1 MIAHD
6 QTIEENAVNAE
17 IISIGT
23 ELLMGELTDTNASW
37 IAGRLP
43 PLGIQLQWVSIVGDD
58 LPKLTEAFRNG
69 MKRSDVIFTTGGL
82 GPTQDDLTREAVAA
96 ALDETP
102 AVQEEELEN
111 LRQWFRNRGQDM
123 PAHNVKQ
130 AHLIPSAEFITN
142 RNGTA
147 PGWWAEKNGKHIIIM
162 PGPPGENRAMWQ
174 DAIDAKLRTLIDSEV
189 TITRNIKTLGL
200 GEASVDE
207 IISEYFGLENPYLG
221 IYSKADGIHLRI
233 IARAADEDLAREMIA
248 PVENA
253 IHERLAPYIW
263 GYDDETPELSVGAA
277 LTARGLTLATMESVS
292 GGFLANTITEATD
305 SDQWYRG
312 GAVAYTA
319 DAMVAAGVSGDVIRD
334 HGLVSQPTANAMAL
348 AAQDAAD
355 SDFAIG
361 VAGVLGPNE
370 LEGHR
375 PGTIHIA
382 ISHGPD
388 VHEFPLRTPPRRLV
402 IKRRS
407 CNTALTELRKLISV
421 VAP

>member
-1 MIAHD
+1 MK
-6 QTIEENAVNAE
+6 AE
-17 IISIGT
+17 IISVGT

-43 PLGIQLQWVSIVGDD
+43 ALGIQLQWVSIIGDD
-58 LPKLTEAFRNG
+58 LPKLTEAFVQG
-69 MKRSDVIFTTGGL
+69 WQRSDIIFTTGGL

-102 AVQEEELEN
+102 VVQEQELEN

-130 AHLIPSAEFITN
+130 AHLIPSAEFVTN

-147 PGWWAEKNGKHIIIM
+147 PGWWAQRDGKHIICM

-174 DAIDAKLRTLIDSEV
+174 EEIDARLKEIIDTEV

-207 IISEYFGLENPYLG
+207 IMNEFFGLENPYLG

-233 IARAADEDLAREMIA
+233 IARAPDEAAARAMIA
-248 PVENA
+248 PIEDA
-253 IHERLAPYIW
+253 IHDRLAPYVW

-277 LTARGLTLATMESVS
+277 LVDRGMTLATMESVS
-292 GGFLANTITEATD
+292 GGFLANTITEAPD
-305 SDQWYRG
+305 SNRWYRG
-312 GAVAYTA
+312 GNVAYTIE
-319 DAMVAAGVSGDVIRD
+319 AMIASGVDSGVLET
-334 HGLVSQPTANAMAL
+334 HGVVSQETANAMAQV
-348 AAQDAAD
+348 AQSATAAD
-355 SDFAIG
+355 FGIG
-361 VAGVLGPNE
+361 LTGVLGPQE

-382 ISHGPD
+382 IAHGDD
-388 VHEFPLRTPPRRLV
+388 VREFPLRTPPRRLV

-407 CNTALTELRKLISV
+407 CNTALTELRKLITE

>member
-1 MIAHD
+1 MK
-6 QTIEENAVNAE
+6 AE

-23 ELLMGELTDTNASW
+23 ELLMGELTDTNSSW
-37 IAGRLP
+37 IASRLP
-43 PLGIQLQWVSIVGDD
+43 ALGIQLELVSIIGDD
-58 LPKLTEAFRNG
+58 LPKLTEGFARG
-69 MKRSDVIFTTGGL
+69 WERSDIIFTTGGL

-96 ALDETP
+96 ALGEAP
-102 AVQEEELEN
+102 VVQEAELEN

-123 PAHNVKQ
+123 PAHNFKQ
-130 AHLIPSAEFITN
+130 AHLIPSAEFIAN

-147 PGWWAEKNGKHIIIM
+147 PGWWAQRDGKHIICM

-174 DAIDAKLRTLIDSEV
+174 DEIDVKLKEIIDTEV

-207 IISEYFGLENPYLG
+207 IMSEFFGLENPYLG

-233 IARAADEDLAREMIA
+233 IARAQDEAVAREMIA
-248 PVENA
+248 PIENA
-253 IHERLAPYIW
+253 IHDRLAPYVW

-277 LTARGLTLATMESVS
+277 LVSRGMTLATMESVS
-292 GGFLANTITEATD
+292 GGFLANTITEAPD
-305 SDQWYRG
+305 SNRWYRG
-312 GAVAYTA
+312 GTVAYTTE
-319 DAMVAAGVSGDVIRD
+319 AMIAAGVDASVLAS
-334 HGLVSQPTANAMAL
+334 HGAVSQETANAMAL
-348 AAQDAAD
+348 VARAATDA
-355 SDFAIG
+355 DFG
-361 VAGVLGPNE
+361 VGLSGVLGPQE

-382 ISHGPD
+382 IAHGED
-388 VHEFPLRTPPRRLV
+388 VREFPLRTPPRRLV

-407 CNTALTELRKLISV
+407 CNTALTELRKLITE

>member
-1 MIAHD
+1 MK
-6 QTIEENAVNAE
+6 AE
-17 IISIGT
+17 IISVGT

-43 PLGIQLQWVSIVGDD
+43 ALGIQLQWVSIIGDD
-58 LPKLTEAFRNG
+58 LPKLTEAFVQG
-69 MKRSDVIFTTGGL
+69 WQRSDIIFTTGGL

-96 ALDETP
+96 ALGETP
-102 AVQEEELEN
+102 VVQEPELEN

-147 PGWWAEKNGKHIIIM
+147 PGWWAQRDGKHIVCM

-174 DAIDAKLRTLIDSEV
+174 DEIDARLKEIVDTEV

-207 IISEYFGLENPYLG
+207 IMDEFFGLENPYLG

-233 IARAADEDLAREMIA
+233 IARAADEAAAREMIA
-248 PVENA
+248 PIEDA
-253 IHERLAPYIW
+253 IHDRLAPYVW

-277 LTARGLTLATMESVS
+277 LVARGMTLATMESVS
-292 GGFLANTITEATD
+292 GGFLANTITEAPD
-305 SDQWYRG
+305 SNQWYRG
-312 GAVAYTA
+312 GNVAYTIE
-319 DAMVAAGVSGDVIRD
+319 AMIASGVDSGILETNGV
-334 HGLVSQPTANAMAL
+334 VSQQTANAMAQV
-348 AAQDAAD
+348 AQSATAAD
-355 SDFAIG
+355 FGIG
-361 VAGVLGPNE
+361 LTGVLGPQE

-382 ISHGPD
+382 IAHGDD
-388 VHEFPLRTPPRRLV
+388 VREFPLRTPPRRLV

-407 CNTALTELRKLISV
+407 CNTALTELRKLITE

>member
-1 MIAHD
+1 MK
-6 QTIEENAVNAE
+6 AE
-17 IISIGT
+17 IISVGT

-58 LPKLTEAFRNG
+58 LPMLTEAFVHG
-69 MKRSDVIFTTGGL
+69 WQRSDIIFTTGGL

-96 ALDETP
+96 ALGETP
-102 AVQEEELEN
+102 VVQEQELEN

-123 PAHNVKQ
+123 PGHNVKQ
-130 AHLIPSAEFITN
+130 AHLIPSAEFVTN

-147 PGWWAEKNGKHIIIM
+147 PGWWAQRDGKHIICM

-174 DAIDAKLRTLIDSEV
+174 DEIDGRLKEIIDTEV

-207 IISEYFGLENPYLG
+207 IMSEYFGLENPYLG

-233 IARAADEDLAREMIA
+233 IARAADEAAAREMIA
-248 PVENA
+248 PIEDA
-253 IHERLAPYIW
+253 IHDRLAPYVW

-277 LTARGLTLATMESVS
+277 LVSRGMTLATMESVS
-292 GGFLANTITEATD
+292 GGFLANTITEAPD
-305 SDQWYRG
+305 SNQWYRG
-312 GAVAYTA
+312 GNVAYTM
-319 DAMVAAGVSGDVIRD
+319 DAMIASGVDSGVLET
-334 HGLVSQPTANAMAL
+334 HGVVSQETANAMAQV
-348 AAQDAAD
+348 AASATAAD
-355 SDFAIG
+355 FGIG
-361 VAGVLGPNE
+361 MTGVLGPQE

-382 ISHGPD
+382 IAHGDD
-388 VHEFPLRTPPRRLV
+388 VREFPLRTPPRRLV

-407 CNTALTELRKLISV
+407 CNTALTELRKLITE

>member
-1 MIAHD
+1 M
-6 QTIEENAVNAE
+6 NAE

-43 PLGIQLQWVSIVGDD
+43 PLGIQLQWVSIIGDD
-58 LPKLTEAFRNG
+58 LPKLAEAFRRG
-69 MKRSDVIFTTGGL
+69 MQRSDIIFTTGGL

-102 AVQEEELEN
+102 TVQEEELEN

-123 PAHNVKQ
+123 PGHNVKQ
-130 AHLIPSAEFITN
+130 AHLIPSAQFITN

-147 PGWWAEKNGKHIIIM
+147 PGWWSEKDGKHIVIM
-162 PGPPGENRAMWQ
+162 PGPPGENRAMWN
-174 DAIDAKLRTLIDSEV
+174 DEIDAKLRTLIDSEV

-233 IARAADEDLAREMIA
+233 IARANDEATAREMIA

-277 LTARGLTLATMESVS
+277 LTARGMTLATIECVS

-319 DAMVAAGVSGDVIRD
+319 DAIIAAGVPSEVLDSNGV
-334 HGLVSQPTANAMAL
+334 VSQPTANAMAL
-348 AAQDAAD
+348 AAQTTAG
-355 SDFAIG
+355 SDFG
-361 VAGVLGPNE
+361 VGVTGVLGPRE
-370 LEGHR
+370 FEGHR

-382 ISHGPD
+382 ISHGED

-407 CNTALTELRKLISV
+407 CNTALTELRKLITT

>member
-1 MIAHD
+1 MK
-6 QTIEENAVNAE
+6 AE
-17 IISIGT
+17 IISVGT

-43 PLGIQLQWVSIVGDD
+43 ALGIQLQWVSIVGDD
-58 LPKLTEAFRNG
+58 LPKLTEAFVHG
-69 MKRSDVIFTTGGL
+69 WQRSDIIFTTGGL
-82 GPTQDDLTREAVAA
+82 GPTQDDLTREAVAT
-96 ALDETP
+96 ALGETP
-102 AVQEEELEN
+102 VVQEQELEN

-123 PAHNVKQ
+123 PTHNVKQ
-130 AHLIPSAEFITN
+130 AYLIPSAEFITN

-147 PGWWAEKNGKHIIIM
+147 PGWWAQRDGKHIICM

-174 DAIDAKLRTLIDSEV
+174 DEIDARLKEIVDTEV

-207 IISEYFGLENPYLG
+207 IMDEFFGLENPYLG

-233 IARAADEDLAREMIA
+233 IARAADEAAAREMIA
-248 PVENA
+248 PIEDA
-253 IHERLAPYIW
+253 IHDRLAPYVW

-277 LTARGLTLATMESVS
+277 LVSRGMTLATMESVS
-292 GGFLANTITEATD
+292 GGFLANTITEAPD
-305 SDQWYRG
+305 SNQWYRG
-312 GAVAYTA
+312 GNVAYTI
-319 DAMVAAGVSGDVIRD
+319 DAMVASGVDSGILET
-334 HGLVSQPTANAMAL
+334 HGVVSQQTANAMAQV
-348 AAQDAAD
+348 AQSATAAD
-355 SDFAIG
+355 FGIG
-361 VAGVLGPNE
+361 LTGVLGPQE

-382 ISHGPD
+382 IAHGDD
-388 VHEFPLRTPPRRLV
+388 VREFPLRTPPRRLV

-407 CNTALTELRKLISV
+407 CNTALTELRKLITE

>member
-1 MIAHD
+1 M
-6 QTIEENAVNAE
+6 VNAE

-43 PLGIQLQWVSIVGDD
+43 ALGIQLQWVSIIGDD
-58 LPKLTEAFRNG
+58 LAKLTEAFRSG
-69 MKRSDVIFTTGGL
+69 MARSDVIFTTGGL

-96 ALDETP
+96 ALGESP
-102 AVQEEELEN
+102 VVQESELEN

-123 PAHNVKQ
+123 PTHNVKQ
-130 AHLIPSAEFITN
+130 AYLIPSADFVTN

-147 PGWWAEKNGKHIIIM
+147 PGWWAERDGKHIICM
-162 PGPPGENRAMWQ
+162 PGPPGENRAMWA
-174 DAIDAKLRTLIDSEV
+174 DEIDERLKSLIDTEV

-233 IARAADEDLAREMIA
+233 IARASDEAAAREMIA

-253 IHERLAPYIW
+253 IHERLQPYIW

-277 LTARGLTLATMESVS
+277 LMERGMTLATMESVS
-292 GGFLANTITEATD
+292 GGFLANTITEAPN
-305 SDQWYRG
+305 SNRWYRG
-312 GAVAYTA
+312 GSVAYTT
-319 DAMVAAGVSGDVIRD
+319 DAMVAAGVDSDVLESY
-334 HGLVSQPTANAMAL
+334 GVVSQTTANSMAMAAMASTGASFGL
-348 AAQDAAD
+348 
-355 SDFAIG
+355 G
-361 VAGVLGPNE
+361 VTGVLGPEE

-382 ISHGPD
+382 IAHDGAF
-388 VHEFPLRTPPRRLV
+388 HEFPLRTPPRRLV

-407 CNTALTELRKLISV
+407 CNTALTELRKLITAVS
-421 VAP
+421 P

>member
-1 MIAHD
+1 M
-6 QTIEENAVNAE
+6 NAE
-17 IISIGT
+17 IISVGT

-58 LPKLTEAFRNG
+58 LPKLTEAFRSG
-69 MKRSDVIFTTGGL
+69 LERSDIIFTTGGL

-96 ALDETP
+96 ALDESPT
-102 AVQEEELEN
+102 VQEAELEN

-123 PAHNVKQ
+123 PTHNVKQ
-130 AHLIPSAEFITN
+130 AHLIPSAQFITN

-147 PGWWAEKNGKHIIIM
+147 PGWWAEKDGKHIIIM

-174 DAIDAKLRTLIDSEV
+174 DEIDARLKDLVDSEV

-233 IARAADEDLAREMIA
+233 IARAQDEAEAREMIA

-277 LTARGLTLATMESVS
+277 LTARGMTLATMESVS
-292 GGFLANTITEATD
+292 GGFLANTITEAAD

-312 GAVAYTA
+312 GTVAYTP
-319 DAMVAAGVSGDVIRD
+319 DAIVASGVPVDVLETN
-334 HGLVSQPTANAMAL
+334 GVVSQPTANAMAL
-348 AAQDAAD
+348 AAQNGAS
-355 SDFAIG
+355 SDFGIG
-361 VAGVLGPNE
+361 VTGVLGPQE
-370 LEGHR
+370 FEGHR

-382 ISHGPD
+382 ISHGED

-407 CNTALTELRKLISV
+407 CNTALTELRKLISS

>member
-1 MIAHD
+1 MK
-6 QTIEENAVNAE
+6 AE
-17 IISIGT
+17 IISVGT
-23 ELLMGELTDTNASW
+23 ELLMGELTDTNSSW

-43 PLGIQLQWVSIVGDD
+43 ALGIELQWVSIVGDD
-58 LPKLTEAFRNG
+58 LPKLTEAFVHG
-69 MKRSDVIFTTGGL
+69 WQRSDIIFTTGGL

-96 ALDETP
+96 ALGETP
-102 AVQEEELEN
+102 VVQETELEN

-123 PAHNVKQ
+123 PGHNVKQ

-147 PGWWAEKNGKHIIIM
+147 PGWWAQRDGKHIVCM

-174 DAIDAKLRTLIDSEV
+174 DEIDARLKEIVDTEV

-207 IISEYFGLENPYLG
+207 IMSEYFGLENPYLG

-233 IARAADEDLAREMIA
+233 IARAADEAAAREMIA
-248 PVENA
+248 PIEDA
-253 IHERLAPYIW
+253 IHDRLAPYVW

-277 LTARGLTLATMESVS
+277 LVDRGMTLATMESVS
-292 GGFLANTITEATD
+292 GGFLANTITEAPD
-305 SDQWYRG
+305 SNQWYRG
-312 GAVAYTA
+312 GNVAYTIE
-319 DAMVAAGVSGDVIRD
+319 AMIASGVASGVLET
-334 HGLVSQPTANAMAL
+334 HGVVSQATANAMAQVAQ
-348 AAQDAAD
+348 AATAAD
-355 SDFAIG
+355 FGIG
-361 VAGVLGPNE
+361 LTGVLGPQE
-370 LEGHR
+370 LEGNR

-382 ISHGPD
+382 IAHGDD
-388 VHEFPLRTPPRRLV
+388 VREFPLRTPPRRLV

-407 CNTALTELRKLISV
+407 CNTALTELRKLITE

>member
-1 MIAHD
+1 MK
-6 QTIEENAVNAE
+6 AE
-17 IISIGT
+17 IISVGT

-43 PLGIQLQWVSIVGDD
+43 ALGIQLQWVSIIGDD
-58 LPKLTEAFRNG
+58 LPMLTEAFVHG
-69 MKRSDVIFTTGGL
+69 WQRSDIIFTTGGL

-96 ALDETP
+96 ALGETP
-102 AVQEEELEN
+102 VVQEPELEN
-111 LRQWFRNRGQDM
+111 LRQWFRNRGQEM
-123 PAHNVKQ
+123 PGHNVKQ

-147 PGWWAEKNGKHIIIM
+147 PGWWARRDGKHIVCM

-174 DAIDAKLRTLIDSEV
+174 DEIDARLKEIVDTEV

-207 IISEYFGLENPYLG
+207 IMSEYFGLENPYLG

-233 IARAADEDLAREMIA
+233 IARASDEAAAREMIA
-248 PVENA
+248 PIEDA
-253 IHERLAPYIW
+253 IHDRLAPYVW

-277 LTARGLTLATMESVS
+277 LVGRGMTLATMESVS
-292 GGFLANTITEATD
+292 GGFLANTITEAPD
-305 SDQWYRG
+305 SNQWYRG
-312 GAVAYTA
+312 GNVAYTIE
-319 DAMVAAGVSGDVIRD
+319 AMIASGVPSGVLET
-334 HGLVSQPTANAMAL
+334 HGVVSQETANAMAQV
-348 AAQDAAD
+348 AQSATAAD
-355 SDFAIG
+355 FGIG
-361 VAGVLGPNE
+361 LTGVLGPQE
-370 LEGHR
+370 LEGNR

-382 ISHGPD
+382 IAHGDD
-388 VHEFPLRTPPRRLV
+388 VREFPLRTPPRRLV

-407 CNTALTELRKLISV
+407 CNTALTELRKLITE

>member
-1 MIAHD
+1 
-6 QTIEENAVNAE
+6 
-17 IISIGT
+17 
-23 ELLMGELTDTNASW
+23 MGELTDTNASW

-43 PLGIQLQWVSIVGDD
+43 ALGIRLQWVSIIGDD
-58 LPKLTEAFRNG
+58 LPKLTEAFQKG
-69 MKRSDVIFTTGGL
+69 WQRSDVIFTTGGL

-96 ALDETP
+96 ALGETP
-102 AVQEEELEN
+102 TVQEAELEN

-130 AHLIPSAEFITN
+130 AQLIPSARFITN

-147 PGWWAEKNGKHIIIM
+147 PGWWAEREGKHIVCM

-174 DAIDAKLRTLIDSEV
+174 DEIDAKLKTLIDDEV

-207 IISEYFGLENPYLG
+207 IVAEFFGLENPYLG

-233 IARAADEDLAREMIA
+233 IASAGDEAAARALIG
-248 PVENA
+248 PVEMA

-277 LTARGLTLATMESVS
+277 LLARGMTLATMESAS
-292 GGFLANTITEATD
+292 GGFLANTITEAPD
-305 SDQWYRG
+305 SGRWYRG
-312 GAVAYTA
+312 GSVAYTR
-319 DAMVAAGVSGDVIRD
+319 DAMAAAGVDTGVLERY
-334 HGLVSQPTANAMAL
+334 GAVSQETANAMAR
-348 AAQDAAD
+348 AAQCAMAAD
-355 SDFAIG
+355 FGIG
-361 VAGVLGPNE
+361 VTGVLGPE
-370 LEGHR
+370 EVEGHR

-382 ISHGPD
+382 IATAAGGA
-388 VHEFPLRTPPRRLV
+388 VREFPLRTPPRRLV

-407 CNTALTELRKLISV
+407 CNTALTELRKLITALSS
-421 VAP
+421 

>member
-1 MIAHD
+1 MK
-6 QTIEENAVNAE
+6 AE
-17 IISIGT
+17 IISVGT

-43 PLGIQLQWVSIVGDD
+43 ALGIQLQWVSIIGDD
-58 LPKLTEAFRNG
+58 LPKLTEAFVQG
-69 MKRSDVIFTTGGL
+69 WQRSDIIFTTGGL

-96 ALDETP
+96 ALGETP
-102 AVQEEELEN
+102 VVQETELEN

-123 PAHNVKQ
+123 PTHNLKQ

-147 PGWWAEKNGKHIIIM
+147 PGWWARRDGKHIVCM

-174 DAIDAKLRTLIDSEV
+174 DEIDARLKEIIDAEV

-207 IISEYFGLENPYLG
+207 IMNEYFGLENPYLG

-233 IARAADEDLAREMIA
+233 IARAEDEAAAREMIA
-248 PVENA
+248 PIEDA
-253 IHERLAPYIW
+253 IHDRLAPYVW

-277 LTARGLTLATMESVS
+277 LVSRGMTLATMESVS
-292 GGFLANTITEATD
+292 GGFLANTITEAPD
-305 SDQWYRG
+305 SNQWYRG
-312 GAVAYTA
+312 GNVAYTI
-319 DAMVAAGVSGDVIRD
+319 DAMIASGVDSGVLET
-334 HGLVSQPTANAMAL
+334 HGVVSQETANAMAQV
-348 AAQDAAD
+348 AQSATAAD
-355 SDFAIG
+355 FGIG
-361 VAGVLGPNE
+361 LTGVLGPQE

-382 ISHGPD
+382 IAHGDD
-388 VHEFPLRTPPRRLV
+388 VREFPLRTPPRRLV

-407 CNTALTELRKLISV
+407 CNTALTELRKLITE

>member
-1 MIAHD
+1 MK
-6 QTIEENAVNAE
+6 AE
-17 IISIGT
+17 IISVGT

-43 PLGIQLQWVSIVGDD
+43 ALGIQLQWVSIVGDD
-58 LPKLTEAFRNG
+58 LPKLTEAFVQG
-69 MKRSDVIFTTGGL
+69 WQRSDIIFTTGGL

-96 ALDETP
+96 ALGETP
-102 AVQEEELEN
+102 AVQEQELEN

-123 PAHNVKQ
+123 PTHNVKQ

-147 PGWWAEKNGKHIIIM
+147 PGWWAQRDGKHIVCM

-174 DAIDAKLRTLIDSEV
+174 DEIDARLKEIVDTEV

-207 IISEYFGLENPYLG
+207 IMNEYFGLENPYLG

-233 IARAADEDLAREMIA
+233 IARAADEAAAREMIA
-248 PVENA
+248 PIEDA
-253 IHERLAPYIW
+253 IHDRLAPYVW
-263 GYDDETPELSVGAA
+263 GYDDETPELSVGGA
-277 LTARGLTLATMESVS
+277 LVSRGMTLATMESVS
-292 GGFLANTITEATD
+292 GGFLANTITEAPD
-305 SDQWYRG
+305 SNQWYRG
-312 GAVAYTA
+312 GNVAYTI
-319 DAMVAAGVSGDVIRD
+319 DAMIASGVDSGVLET
-334 HGLVSQPTANAMAL
+334 HGVVSQATANAMAQV
-348 AAQDAAD
+348 AQSATAAD
-355 SDFAIG
+355 FGIG
-361 VAGVLGPNE
+361 LAGVLGPQE

-382 ISHGPD
+382 IAHGDD
-388 VHEFPLRTPPRRLV
+388 VREFPLRTPPRRLV

-407 CNTALTELRKLISV
+407 CNTALTELRKLITE

>member
-1 MIAHD
+1 MK
-6 QTIEENAVNAE
+6 AE
-17 IISIGT
+17 IISVGT

-43 PLGIQLQWVSIVGDD
+43 ALGIQLQWVSIVGDD
-58 LPKLTEAFRNG
+58 LPKLTEAFVQG
-69 MKRSDVIFTTGGL
+69 WQRSDIIFTTGGL

-96 ALDETP
+96 ALGETP
-102 AVQEEELEN
+102 VVQEQELEN

-123 PAHNVKQ
+123 PTHNVKQ

-147 PGWWAEKNGKHIIIM
+147 PGWWAQRDGKHIICM

-174 DAIDAKLRTLIDSEV
+174 GEIDARLKEIIDTEV

-207 IISEYFGLENPYLG
+207 IMDEYFGLENPYLG

-233 IARAADEDLAREMIA
+233 IARAADEAAAREMIA
-248 PVENA
+248 PIEDA
-253 IHERLAPYIW
+253 IHDRLAPYVW

-277 LTARGLTLATMESVS
+277 LVSRGMTLATMESVS
-292 GGFLANTITEATD
+292 GGFLANTITEAPD
-305 SDQWYRG
+305 SNQWYRG
-312 GAVAYTA
+312 GNVAYTM
-319 DAMVAAGVSGDVIRD
+319 DAMVASGVDSGILET
-334 HGLVSQPTANAMAL
+334 HGVVSQQTANAMAQV
-348 AAQDAAD
+348 AQSATAAD
-355 SDFAIG
+355 FGIG
-361 VAGVLGPNE
+361 MTGVLGPQE

-382 ISHGPD
+382 IAHGDD
-388 VHEFPLRTPPRRLV
+388 VREFPLRTPPRRLV

-407 CNTALTELRKLISV
+407 CNTALTELRKLITE

>member
-1 MIAHD
+1 M
-6 QTIEENAVNAE
+6 NAE

-43 PLGIQLQWVSIVGDD
+43 ALGIQLQWVSIIGDD
-58 LPKLTEAFRNG
+58 LPKLTEAFQRG
-69 MKRSDVIFTTGGL
+69 WERSDIIFTTGGL

-96 ALDETP
+96 ALGETP
-102 AVQEEELEN
+102 TVQDAEIEN

-130 AHLIPSAEFITN
+130 AHLIPSAQFITN

-147 PGWWAEKNGKHIIIM
+147 PGWWAQRNGKHIICM
-162 PGPPGENRAMWQ
+162 PGPPGENRAMWE
-174 DAIDAKLRTLIDSEV
+174 DEIDAKLKDLIDTEV

-207 IISEYFGLENPYLG
+207 IMSEYFGLENPYLG

-233 IARAADEDLAREMIA
+233 IARAADEAAAREMIA

-253 IHERLAPYIW
+253 IHDRLAPYVW

-277 LTARGLTLATMESVS
+277 LVEQGMTLATMESVS
-292 GGFLANTITEATD
+292 GGFLANTITEAPN
-305 SDQWYRG
+305 SNRWYRG
-312 GAVAYTA
+312 GNVTFTA
-319 DAMVAAGVSGDVIRD
+319 AAMVAAGVSSDVLETY
-334 HGLVSQPTANAMAL
+334 GVVSQQTANAMAL
-348 AAQDAAD
+348 VAQGSTAAD
-355 SDFAIG
+355 FG
-361 VAGVLGPNE
+361 VGLTGVLGPQE
-370 LEGHR
+370 MEGHR

-382 ISHGPD
+382 IAHGDD
-388 VHEFPLRTPPRRLV
+388 VREFPLRTPPRRLV

-407 CNTALTELRKLISV
+407 CNTALTELRKLITEVTS
-421 VAP
+421 

>member
-1 MIAHD
+1 MK
-6 QTIEENAVNAE
+6 AE
-17 IISIGT
+17 IISVGT

-43 PLGIQLQWVSIVGDD
+43 ALGIQLQWVSIVGDD
-58 LPKLTEAFRNG
+58 LPKLTEAFVQG
-69 MKRSDVIFTTGGL
+69 WQRSDIIFTTGGL

-96 ALDETP
+96 ALGETP
-102 AVQEEELEN
+102 VVQEPELEN

-130 AHLIPSAEFITN
+130 AYLIPSAEFITN

-147 PGWWAEKNGKHIIIM
+147 PGWWAQRDGKHIICM

-174 DAIDAKLRTLIDSEV
+174 DEIGARLNEIVDTEV

-207 IISEYFGLENPYLG
+207 IMNEYFGLENPYLG

-233 IARAADEDLAREMIA
+233 IARAADEAAAREMIA
-248 PVENA
+248 PIEDA
-253 IHERLAPYIW
+253 IHDRLAPYVW

-277 LTARGLTLATMESVS
+277 LVSRGMTLATMESVS
-292 GGFLANTITEATD
+292 GGFLANTITEAPD
-305 SDQWYRG
+305 SNQWYRG
-312 GAVAYTA
+312 GNVAYTIE
-319 DAMVAAGVSGDVIRD
+319 AMVASGVDSGVLET
-334 HGLVSQPTANAMAL
+334 HGVVSQQTANAMAQV
-348 AAQDAAD
+348 AQSATAAD
-355 SDFAIG
+355 FGIG
-361 VAGVLGPNE
+361 LTGVLGPQE

-382 ISHGPD
+382 IAHADD
-388 VHEFPLRTPPRRLV
+388 VREFPLRTPPRRLV

-407 CNTALTELRKLISV
+407 CNTALTELRKLITE

>member
-1 MIAHD
+1 MK
-6 QTIEENAVNAE
+6 AE
-17 IISIGT
+17 IVSIGT

-58 LPKLTEAFRNG
+58 LPMLTEAFRRG
-69 MKRSDVIFTTGGL
+69 MERSDIIFTTGGL

-96 ALDETP
+96 ALWEAP
-102 AVQEEELEN
+102 MVQEAELEN

-130 AHLIPSAEFITN
+130 AHLVPSASFITN

-147 PGWWAEKNGKHIIIM
+147 PGWWAEKGGKHIVCM
-162 PGPPGENRAMWQ
+162 PGPPGENRAMWA
-174 DAIDAKLRTLIDSEV
+174 DEIDARLKTMIDTEV

-207 IISEYFGLENPYLG
+207 IVSEYFGLENPYLG

-233 IARAADEDLAREMIA
+233 IARAADEAIAREMIA

-263 GYDDETPELSVGAA
+263 GYDDETPELSVGSA
-277 LTARGLTLATMESVS
+277 LVARGMTVATMESVS
-292 GGFLANTITEATD
+292 GGFLANSITEAPD
-305 SDQWYRG
+305 SNQWYRG
-312 GAVAYTA
+312 GSVAYTT
-319 DAMVAAGVSGDVIRD
+319 DAMIAAGVDADVLSD
-334 HGLVSQPTANAMAL
+334 HGVVSQQTANAMAL
-348 AAQDAAD
+348 AAQYSNAAD
-355 SDFAIG
+355 FGIG
-361 VAGVLGPNE
+361 VTGVLGPQE

-382 ISHGPD
+382 IAHGED
-388 VHEFPLRTPPRRLV
+388 VQEFPLRTPPRRLV

-407 CNTALTELRKLISV
+407 CNTALTELRKLITAVS
-421 VAP
+421 PGP

>member
-1 MIAHD
+1 M
-6 QTIEENAVNAE
+6 NAE

-43 PLGIQLQWVSIVGDD
+43 ALGIRLQWVSIIGDD
-58 LPKLTEAFRNG
+58 LPKLTEAFQKG
-69 MKRSDVIFTTGGL
+69 WQRSDVIFTTGGL

-96 ALDETP
+96 ALGETP
-102 AVQEEELEN
+102 TVQEAELEN

-130 AHLIPSAEFITN
+130 AQLIPSARFITN

-147 PGWWAEKNGKHIIIM
+147 PGWWAERDGKHIVCM
-162 PGPPGENRAMWQ
+162 PGPPGENRAMWE
-174 DAIDAKLRTLIDSEV
+174 DEIDARLKTLIDDEV

-200 GEASVDE
+200 GEAAVDE
-207 IISEYFGLENPYLG
+207 IIAEFFGLENPYLG

-233 IARAADEDLAREMIA
+233 IARAGDEAAARALIG
-248 PVENA
+248 PVERA

-277 LTARGLTLATMESVS
+277 LLARGMTLATMESAS
-292 GGFLANTITEATD
+292 GGFLANTITEAPD
-305 SDQWYRG
+305 SGRWYRG
-312 GAVAYTA
+312 GSVAYTR
-319 DAMVAAGVSGDVIRD
+319 DAMAAAGVDASVLERYGA
-334 HGLVSQPTANAMAL
+334 VSQETANAMAR
-348 AAQDAAD
+348 AAQCATAAD
-355 SDFAIG
+355 FGIG
-361 VAGVLGPNE
+361 VTGVLGPE
-370 LEGHR
+370 EVEGHR

-382 ISHGPD
+382 IATADGGA
-388 VHEFPLRTPPRRLV
+388 VREFPLRTPPRRLV

-407 CNTALTELRKLISV
+407 CNTALTELRKLITALS
-421 VAP
+421 P

>member
-1 MIAHD
+1 MK
-6 QTIEENAVNAE
+6 AE
-17 IISIGT
+17 IISVGT

-43 PLGIQLQWVSIVGDD
+43 ALGIQLQWVSIIGDD
-58 LPKLTEAFRNG
+58 LPMLTEAFVHG
-69 MKRSDVIFTTGGL
+69 WQRSDIIFTTGGL

-96 ALDETP
+96 ALGETP
-102 AVQEEELEN
+102 VVQETELEN

-123 PAHNVKQ
+123 PGHNVKQ

-147 PGWWAEKNGKHIIIM
+147 PGWWAERDGKHIVCM

-174 DAIDAKLRTLIDSEV
+174 DEIDARLKEIVDTEV

-207 IISEYFGLENPYLG
+207 IMSEYFGLENPYLG

-233 IARAADEDLAREMIA
+233 IARASDEAAAREMIA
-248 PVENA
+248 PIEDA
-253 IHERLAPYIW
+253 IHDRLAPYVW

-277 LTARGLTLATMESVS
+277 LVGRGMTLATMESVS
-292 GGFLANTITEATD
+292 GGFLANTITEAPD
-305 SDQWYRG
+305 SNQWYRG
-312 GAVAYTA
+312 GNVAYTIE
-319 DAMVAAGVSGDVIRD
+319 AMIASGVPSGVLET
-334 HGLVSQPTANAMAL
+334 HGVVSQETANAMAQV
-348 AAQDAAD
+348 AQSATAAD
-355 SDFAIG
+355 FGIG
-361 VAGVLGPNE
+361 LTGVLGPQE
-370 LEGHR
+370 LEGNR

-382 ISHGPD
+382 IAHGDD
-388 VHEFPLRTPPRRLV
+388 VREFPLRTPPRRLV

-407 CNTALTELRKLISV
+407 CNTALTELRKLITE

>member
-1 MIAHD
+1 MK
-6 QTIEENAVNAE
+6 AE
-17 IISIGT
+17 IISVGT

-43 PLGIQLQWVSIVGDD
+43 ALGIQLQWVSIIGDD
-58 LPKLTEAFRNG
+58 LPKLTEAFVQG
-69 MKRSDVIFTTGGL
+69 WQRSDIIFTTGGL

-96 ALDETP
+96 ALGETP
-102 AVQEEELEN
+102 VVQEPELEN
-111 LRQWFRNRGQDM
+111 LRLWFRNRGQDM

-130 AHLIPSAEFITN
+130 AYLIPSAEFITN

-147 PGWWAEKNGKHIIIM
+147 PGWWAQRDGKHIICM

-174 DAIDAKLRTLIDSEV
+174 DEIDARLKEIIDTEV

-207 IISEYFGLENPYLG
+207 IMNEFFGLENPYLG

-233 IARAADEDLAREMIA
+233 IARAADEVAAREMIA
-248 PVENA
+248 PIEDA
-253 IHERLAPYIW
+253 IHDRLAPYVW

-277 LTARGLTLATMESVS
+277 LVARGMTLATMESVS
-292 GGFLANTITEATD
+292 GGFLANTITEAPD
-305 SDQWYRG
+305 SNQWYRG
-312 GAVAYTA
+312 GNVAYTIE
-319 DAMVAAGVSGDVIRD
+319 AMIASGVDSGVLET
-334 HGLVSQPTANAMAL
+334 HGVVSQETANAMSQV
-348 AAQDAAD
+348 AQSATAAD
-355 SDFAIG
+355 FGIG
-361 VAGVLGPNE
+361 MTGVLGPQD

-382 ISHGPD
+382 IAHGDD
-388 VHEFPLRTPPRRLV
+388 VREFPLRTPPRRLV

-407 CNTALTELRKLISV
+407 CNTALTELRKLITE
-421 VAP
+421 VAS

>member
-1 MIAHD
+1 MK
-6 QTIEENAVNAE
+6 AE
-17 IISIGT
+17 IISVGT

-43 PLGIQLQWVSIVGDD
+43 ALGIQLQWVSIVGDD
-58 LPKLTEAFRNG
+58 LPRLTEAFVQG
-69 MKRSDVIFTTGGL
+69 WQRSDMIFTTGGL

-96 ALDETP
+96 ALGETP
-102 AVQEEELEN
+102 VVQEPELEN

-147 PGWWAEKNGKHIIIM
+147 PGWWAQRDGKHIICM

-174 DAIDAKLRTLIDSEV
+174 DEIDARLKEIIDTEV

-207 IISEYFGLENPYLG
+207 IMNEFFGLENPYLG

-233 IARAADEDLAREMIA
+233 IARAADEAAAREMIA
-248 PVENA
+248 PIEDA
-253 IHERLAPYIW
+253 IHDRLAPYVW

-277 LTARGLTLATMESVS
+277 LVDRGMTLATMESVS
-292 GGFLANTITEATD
+292 GGFLANTITEAPD
-305 SDQWYRG
+305 SNQWYRG
-312 GAVAYTA
+312 GNVAYTIE
-319 DAMVAAGVSGDVIRD
+319 AMIASGVDSGVLET
-334 HGLVSQPTANAMAL
+334 HGVVSQETANAMAQV
-348 AAQDAAD
+348 AQSATAAD
-355 SDFAIG
+355 FGIG
-361 VAGVLGPNE
+361 LTGVLGPQE

-382 ISHGPD
+382 IAHGDD
-388 VHEFPLRTPPRRLV
+388 VREFPLRTPPRRLV

-407 CNTALTELRKLISV
+407 CNTALTELRKLITE
-421 VAP
+421 VAS